1 MEPRTIS
8 ASPDVTFATTT
19 ARQTP
24 TPPRAA
30 KFGEVLSN
38 TVVKSAESAMS
49 MLPGSPMMALA
60 VRSATGTA
68 AASIPLASGSA
79 SGGLAIPS
87 SIGGMGASGS
97 VTGASS
103 GVTGASSA
111 TGVSGAT
118 GTTGTDGAGIESS
131 LQQSQEMNL
140 YYLQV
145 QETVNQQN
153 RSFTTFSN
161 VMKAQHDTV
170 KNAIGNIR

>member
-1 MEPRTIS
+1 MEARTIS
-8 ASPDVTFATTT
+8 ARPDVTFATTT
-19 ARQTP
+19 PRVTP
-24 TPPRAA
+24 TPPRAG

-60 VRSATGTA
+60 VRSVTGAATS
-68 AASIPLASGSA
+68 SIPLASSTSGA
-79 SGGLAIPS
+79 SGGLSLPS
-87 SIGGMGASGS
+87 SIGGVGSTSVAGATSASGP
-97 VTGASS
+97 T
-103 GVTGASSA
+103 A
-111 TGVSGAT
+111 TGAT
-118 GTTGTDGAGIESS
+118 GTTGTGGAGIDSS